1 MTHSVN
7 VLFGDKI
14 KLAGYDTNHNDS
26 HLHLTLHWKAMGQ
39 LNTDYIY
46 FVHVWD
52 KDKLVAQIDTMPD
65 LYQYPTSW
73 GAPNEAYSA
82 HIERDIRHLQSG
94 QSNLSAGIYAPTNTD
109 RLVISEGIN
118 SDTLNNT
125 IKLLPLVLEE

>member
-1 MTHSVN
+1 
-7 VLFGDKI
+7 
-14 KLAGYDTNHNDS
+14 
-26 HLHLTLHWKAMGQ
+26 MGQ
-39 LNTDYIY
+39 INTDYKY

-73 GAPNEAYSA
+73 WAPDEAYSD
-82 HIERDIRHLQSG
+82 HIEIDISHLQPG
-94 QSNLSAGIYAPTNTD
+94 QYKLSAGIYDPTNND